1 MYYRGL
7 AVKSLNMF
15 IRVCSSNVGPG
26 VRMCCGCRGSVLPVS
41 SLSALLLSVARSCR
55 GWTLGPS
62 RASKQGFTKFC
73 EDFTIIEKASTRVFS
88 WLKVPT
94 SASVIRD
101 KLVFQFYVY
110 LPRGG
115 NICSLKC
122 ESTSR
127 HFQPGEGPSSGLL
140 HDYEP
145 FV

>member
-62 RASKQGFTKFC
+62 RASKQGYTKVC
-73 EDFTIIEKASTRVFS
+73 EDFTIMEKASTRVFS
-88 WLKVPT
+88 WL
-94 SASVIRD
+94 A
-101 KLVFQFYVY
+101 
-110 LPRGG
+110 
-115 NICSLKC
+115 
-122 ESTSR
+122 
-127 HFQPGEGPSSGLL
+127 
-140 HDYEP
+140 
-145 FV
+145 